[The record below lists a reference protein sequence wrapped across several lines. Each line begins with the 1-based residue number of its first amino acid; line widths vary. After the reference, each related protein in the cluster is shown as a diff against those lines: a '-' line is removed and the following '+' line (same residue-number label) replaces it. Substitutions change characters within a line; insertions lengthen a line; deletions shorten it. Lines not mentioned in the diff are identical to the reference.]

1 MGAYFWQDD
10 ISMIDRSLRYK
21 VTYCLMPHCDQL
33 RMCLTELRVM
43 SPVCHVMK
51 SEVVVGFFLEGV
63 ICVRGHLMATAS
75 KRPPLVQEEVVNM
88 RTSDTY
94 MYTDN
99 TTPHH
104 E

>member
-1 MGAYFWQDD
+1 
-10 ISMIDRSLRYK
+10 
-21 VTYCLMPHCDQL
+21 
-33 RMCLTELRVM
+33 
-43 SPVCHVMK
+43 MK